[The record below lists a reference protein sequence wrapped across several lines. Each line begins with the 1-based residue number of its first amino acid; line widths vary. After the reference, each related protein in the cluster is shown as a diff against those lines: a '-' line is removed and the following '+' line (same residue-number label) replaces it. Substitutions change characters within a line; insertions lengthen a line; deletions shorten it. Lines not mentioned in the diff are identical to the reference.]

1 MYWVLF
7 YIVFSSFLVCAQDAV
22 IQSERNELAILVE
35 QSMWDEIDLSINKAE
50 DYFILTGHEKEWL
63 HLLKQDFSGFFKPT
77 ISMKITTN
85 RSNCNVLF
93 DKIFLLD
100 TLAWLNILQV
110 STHSA

>member
-63 HLLKQDFSGFFKPT
+63 HLLKQDFSGFFET
-77 ISMKITTN
+77 YHFN
-85 RSNCNVLF
+85 E
-93 DKIFLLD
+93 DYY
-100 TLAWLNILQV
+100 
-110 STHSA
+110 